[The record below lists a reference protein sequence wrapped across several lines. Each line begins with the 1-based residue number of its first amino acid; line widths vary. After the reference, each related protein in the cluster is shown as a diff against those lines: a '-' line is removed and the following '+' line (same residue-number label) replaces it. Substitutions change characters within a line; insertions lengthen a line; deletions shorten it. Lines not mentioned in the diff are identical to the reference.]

1 MSVFQPLG
9 RLVYIN
15 SAKGS
20 ERLVSVPLC
29 VCVCVST
36 PVSKG
41 TSLATSTT
49 CAREP
54 EVLYSTLR
62 RGQQGIHSSA
72 ANEDSC
78 GHSVKQIGTPIC
90 VPAIFLIYT
99 KELMHLVALLFV
111 ESSQGLSIHASC

>member
-1 MSVFQPLG
+1 M
-9 RLVYIN
+9 
-15 SAKGS
+15 
-20 ERLVSVPLC
+20 
-29 VCVCVST
+29 CVCVST